1 MATQSTDFLL
11 NSLKGKIWLAVSA
24 LAVLNCIVGVG
35 VYFVASN
42 YLTDSFL
49 PVLLPFMFVAF
60 IMMVFGWWLS
70 NEVLRPIEKLSL
82 LAKSLERSPMAS
94 MPKST
99 GSNETDELLGTLHRN
114 SNQLQNLINLM
125 DSVANGKTDVALTPL
140 QSSDRLSVSFQ
151 RLVAKVTDSIDA
163 KNELT
168 DLHAAMDSLRSGLAD
183 VRDGDLTVMLNTAS
197 APVKEFAET
206 VNFLSHRLNLLVTH
220 IGQHASVAKTSAA
233 EARETIAAVLDQHES
248 RASRINRL
256 ASAFREYPNSM
267 QSIVEE
273 LGTVVTTINKTQ
285 AAAKGVEPQR
295 ENLNAVNSLRKQ
307 INDAVKRLRKLS
319 DHSNRIEQAAKTA
332 EDLSRRS
339 NLISLNASVQRT
351 EVVGVDRRGSS
362 IVDEIDFLAV
372 RAEGINREISEIN
385 KTLRAE
391 IDSAMSCLNDAVSE
405 ASEISVRTIRDGDS
419 HTDLLRIFERIANL
433 RAKISAS
440 SSDQT
445 NERENALQMFTATT
459 AEAGQTSLTLLE
471 CEKNLEKLNSSFE
484 ELAAALSD
492 LKLKLPEEKTP
503 VASLAAT
510 ASYRPKETM
519 PAGGELEI

>member
-35 VYFVASN
+35 VYFVTSN
-42 YLTDSFL
+42 FLSDSFL
-49 PVLLPFMFVAF
+49 PVLIPFMFVAF

-70 NEVLRPIEKLSL
+70 NEILRPIEKLSL
-82 LAKSLERSPMAS
+82 LAKSLERSPIAS
-94 MPKST
+94 MPKTT
-99 GSNETDELLGTLHRN
+99 GSNETDELLATLHRN

-125 DSVANGKTDVALTPL
+125 DSVANGKTDLALTPL

-163 KNELT
+163 KNELNE
-168 DLHAAMDSLRSGLAD
+168 LHSAIDQLRSGLVE
-183 VRDGDLTVMLNTAS
+183 VRGGDLTVTLQTAS
-197 APVKEFAET
+197 APMKEFAET
-206 VNFLSHRLNLLVTH
+206 VNLLSHRLNRMVTH
-220 IGQHASVAKTSAA
+220 VRQHASIAKTSAA
-233 EARETIAAVLDQHES
+233 EAKETIAEVLDQHET
-248 RASRINRL
+248 RAARINRL
-256 ASAFREYPNSM
+256 ASAFREDPNSM

-273 LGTVVTTINKTQ
+273 LGTIVTTINKTQ
-285 AAAKGVEPQR
+285 AAAKGAEPQR

-307 INDAVKRLRKLS
+307 ITDAVKRIRGLS
-319 DHSNRIEQAAKTA
+319 EHSSRIEQAAKTA

-339 NLISLNASVQRT
+339 NLISLNASVQRSDM
-351 EVVGVDRRGSS
+351 VNSDRRGSS
-362 IVDEIDFLAV
+362 VMDGIDFLAV

-391 IDSAMSCLNDAVSE
+391 IDSAIACLNDAVSE

-433 RAKISAS
+433 RSKIAAS
-440 SSDQT
+440 SSDQA

-459 AEAGQTSLTLLE
+459 AEAGQTSLTLHE
-471 CEKNLEKLNSSFE
+471 CETNLDNLNSSFE
-484 ELAAALSD
+484 DLAAALSD
-492 LKLKLPEEKTP
+492 LKLILPEEDLP
-503 VASLAAT
+503 AEASMAAPN
-510 ASYRPKETM
+510 YRPNDNL
-519 PAGGELEI
+519 PASGELEL